1 MLSHGD
7 MQLMTG
13 GQGDGA
19 VHLHEYMNVGGN
31 VDIAQVVPVSTSNAE
46 LRLPG
51 TTVVTHIQDM
61 TQQQQGFEGMRGTAM
76 HGNAS
81 MTLSSAE

>member
-13 GQGDGA
+13 QGDA
-19 VHLHEYMNVGGN
+19 VHLHEYMNVGGQ
-31 VDIAQVVPVSTSNAE
+31 VDIAQVVPVSTPNAE

-51 TTVVTHIQDM
+51 TTVAHMQDM
-61 TQQQQGFEGMRGTAM
+61 TTQQQSFDGMRGTAM

-81 MTLSSAE
+81 MSLSSAE